1 MNLLQALRAR
11 PKAAEE
17 RLSLDE
23 FALMLQQFPF
33 GGQGIQQTLVGG
45 DEATE
50 QAGQSFVGLV
60 QSAYG
65 SNGVVFACMLARQLA
80 FSTIRFQWQQMLDGR
95 PSRLFGTQALQVLEQ
110 PWPGGTTQDLLTR
123 VINDADLA
131 GTSYTVL
138 DTPLSRLGGD
148 GGQELV
154 RLRPDW
160 VEVALVP
167 RMVRGAQLGWRKVGY
182 LYHEGGK
189 GQSEPVPFLPNE
201 VAQFT
206 PVIDP
211 LATWRG
217 MSWLTPVVR
226 EIFADQ
232 MMTRHKAKFFENGAT
247 PNMVVKYPV
256 EAQPDKIK
264 ALAKMLAAEHVGLD
278 NAYRPIHI
286 GGGADVTVVGA
297 DLQQTTFKEVQGTGE
312 TRIAAAA
319 RVHPVIVGLSEGLA
333 GSSLNAGNYA
343 AARRQFADGTMH
355 PMWQNV
361 AGSFAQLLGAA
372 PSRSGTSVRLW
383 YDTRDVPLLREDEKD
398 LAGIQLTRAQTLNS
412 WITAGY
418 TPDSAKAALLADDE
432 GLLVHSGLYS
442 VQLQSPGAQTPPAGQ
457 TPAPQGGQQS

>member
-11 PKAAEE
+11 PKAAE

-50 QAGQSFVGLV
+50 QAGQNFVGLV

-95 PSRLFGTQALQVLEQ
+95 PSRLFGTEQLRVLEQ

-131 GTSYTVL
+131 GTSYTTL

-160 VEVALVP
+160 VEVALMP
-167 RMVRGAQLGWRKVGY
+167 RMVRGAQMGWRRVGY
-182 LYHEGGK
+182 LYSEGGK
-189 GQSEPVPFLPNE
+189 GNAEPVAFTARE

-206 PVIDP
+206 PIIDP

-256 EAQPDKIK
+256 EAQPDKVK
-264 ALAKMLAAEHVGLD
+264 ALAKMLAVEHVGLD
-278 NAYRPIHI
+278 NAYRPLHI

-297 DLQQTTFKEVQGTGE
+297 DLQQTTFKEVQGAGE
-312 TRIAAAA
+312 TRIATAA

-333 GSSLNAGNYA
+333 GSSLNAGNYG

-398 LAGIQLTRAQTLNS
+398 LAGIQLTRAQTLS
-412 WITAGY
+412 AWITAGY

-442 VQLQSPGAQTPPAGQ
+442 VQLQSPGAQPPPAGQ
-457 TPAPQGGQQS
+457 TPAPQGGQQP

>member
-1 MNLLQALRAR
+1 MNLLQALRRR
-11 PKAAEE
+11 PKASEE

-33 GGQGIQQTLVGG
+33 SGGIQQTLAGG
-45 DEATE
+45 EEATE
-50 QAGQSFVGLV
+50 QAGQNFVSLV

-65 SNGVVFACMLARQLA
+65 ANGVVFACMLARQLA

-131 GTSYTVL
+131 GTSYTTL
-138 DTPLSRLGGD
+138 DTPLARLGGD

-167 RMVRGAQLGWRKVGY
+167 RMVRGAQMGWRKVGY
-182 LYHEGGK
+182 LYSEGGK
-189 GQSEPVPFLPNE
+189 GNAEPVPFLPSE

-206 PVIDP
+206 PIIDP

-226 EIFADQ
+226 EILADQ

-256 EAQPDKIK
+256 EAQADKVK
-264 ALAKMLAAEHVGLD
+264 ALARLLATEHVGLD
-278 NAYRPIHI
+278 NAYRPLHI

-297 DLQQTTFKEVQGTGE
+297 DLQQTTFKEVQGAGE

-361 AGSFAQLLGAA
+361 AGSFAPLLGAT

-442 VQLQSPGAQTPPAGQ
+442 VQLQSPGSQAAPAGQ
-457 TPAPQGGQQS
+457 TPAPQGGQQP